1 MPRKRINGD
10 RVIDWI
16 EKFCRVPSGPHKGK
30 PVVLSTESQRHRP
43 AGGSVFY
50 FTSCCAPRCAPR
62 LSNFRTLRFKL
73 TI

>member
-1 MPRKRINGD
+1 MPRKRIHGD

-43 AGGSVFY
+43 AGGFV
-50 FTSCCAPRCAPR
+50 FTSRPAVHPDVHPD
-62 LSNFRTLRFKL
+62 SKIPTFGHYGSS
-73 TI
+73 